1 MTRRAP
7 GLLAILR
14 IIGLVVVG
22 LAVGII
28 GSFLQATREIVT
40 MPWGQL
46 VVPWGMI
53 AVVVTV
59 IIVIRGGAWLVRSR
73 TGGWAVFAGWL
84 VATIVMSAESPSGDL
99 AISGGGRQMTYLLGG
114 VILGAAAATFPI
126 SGRSSHTISGERRH
140 PVESQT

>member
-1 MTRRAP
+1 M
-7 GLLAILR
+7 
-14 IIGLVVVG
+14 GLVVVG
-22 LAVGII
+22 LGAGII

-40 MPWGQL
+40 MPWGQV

-73 TGGWAVFAGWL
+73 AGGWAVFAGWL

-99 AISGGGRQMTYLLGG
+99 AISAGGRQMTYLLGG

-126 SGRSSHTISGERRH
+126 AGRSSRNIRRESIP
-140 PVESQT
+140 PVNPQT

>member
-7 GLLAILR
+7 GPLAILR

-40 MPWGQL
+40 MPWGQV

-53 AVVVTV
+53 VVVVTV
-59 IIVIRGGAWLVRSR
+59 IIVIRGGTWLARSR
-73 TGGWAVFAGWL
+73 AGGWAVFAGWL

-114 VILGAAAATFPI
+114 VVVGAAAATFPI
-126 SGRSSHTISGERRH
+126 LGRSSHTIRRERIQ
-140 PVESQT
+140 PVVAQS

>member
-7 GLLAILR
+7 GLLTVLR

-22 LAVGII
+22 LGVGLI
-28 GSFLQATREIVT
+28 GSFLQATREIVGL
-40 MPWGQL
+40 PWGQV

-53 AVVVTV
+53 AVVMTV

-73 TGGWAVFAGWL
+73 AGGWAVFAGWL

-126 SGRSSHTISGERRH
+126 SGRSSHTISRERLH
-140 PVESQT
+140 LVDPQP